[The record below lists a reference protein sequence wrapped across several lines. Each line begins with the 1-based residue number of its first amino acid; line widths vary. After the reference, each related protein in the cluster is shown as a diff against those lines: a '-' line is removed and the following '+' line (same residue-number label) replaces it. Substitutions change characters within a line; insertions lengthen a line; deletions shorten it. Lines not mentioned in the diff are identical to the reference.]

1 MLTDEYLRV
10 HLTTGGNEAERIFL
24 ALGSNL
30 GDRLQNLQRAVSDLT
45 SNDVRVLR
53 PSSVYEGT
61 AHVKEGQAAAP
72 DFFNAVVEVR
82 TSLSPNDLLEV
93 VLEVET
99 KRGRTRSADGRWEP
113 RTLDIDIVAFGS
125 RSITT
130 DRLVIPH
137 PRIADRRFVLQPL
150 AEIAPDELLPPPI
163 SDTAERLL
171 AACRDLHTLRKVHP
185 PEALLPYPHH
195 L

>member
-1 MLTDEYLRV
+1 MLSDDYIRV
-10 HLTTGGNEAERIFL
+10 HLTTGRTESERIFL

-30 GDRLQNLQRAVSDLT
+30 GGRLQNLQGAISDLK
-45 SNDVRVLR
+45 SKAVRVIR

-72 DFFNAVVEVR
+72 DFFNAVVEVG
-82 TSLSPNDLLEV
+82 TCLSPNDLLEV
-93 VLEVET
+93 VLDVEA
-99 KRGRTRSADGRWEP
+99 KRGRSRTENERWEP
-113 RTLDIDIVAFGS
+113 RTLDIDIIAFGA
-125 RSITT
+125 RTITT

-150 AEIAPDELLPPPI
+150 AEIAPDEVLPSPI
-163 SDTAERLL
+163 NDTVERLL
-171 AACRDLHTLRKVHP
+171 AACRDPHTLRKVHP

-195 L
+195 S

>member
-1 MLTDEYLRV
+1 MLTDEYVRV

-61 AHVKEGQAAAP
+61 AHIKEGQAAAP

-171 AACRDLHTLRKVHP
+171 AACLDLHTLRKVHP